1 MQKTKGFTLIELLVV
16 IAIIGILS
24 GLIIV
29 SMSNATG
36 AAKDARI
43 KAAMDQ
49 LRSTAEIFKANSS
62 TSIYGTAITTGA
74 GCPSTGTSFLY
85 GTGGAD
91 GAALCLD
98 IQAQTPTAS
107 TFLVYI
113 DATTTAP
120 RYCVQ
125 KTLNGGSIWCIDSAG
140 RAGIPTGAC
149 DATNYDCI

>member
-49 LRSTAEIFKANSS
+49 LRSTAEVFKANSS
-62 TSIYGTAITTGA
+62 TGIYGTAISSGT
-74 GCPSTGTSFLY
+74 GCPSSGTNFLY

-98 IQAQTPTAS
+98 IQAQTATAA
-107 TFLVYI
+107 TFIAYI

-120 RYCVQ
+120 KYCVQ
-125 KTLNGGSIWCIDSAG
+125 KTLNSGSIWCVDSSG
-140 RAGIPTGAC
+140 FAGITTGTC
-149 DATNYDCI
+149 TTSYDCL